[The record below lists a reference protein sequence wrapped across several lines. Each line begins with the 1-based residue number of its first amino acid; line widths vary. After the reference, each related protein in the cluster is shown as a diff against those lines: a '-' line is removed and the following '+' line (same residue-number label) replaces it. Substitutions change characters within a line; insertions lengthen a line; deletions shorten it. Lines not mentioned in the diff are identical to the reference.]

1 VTLLRMRVL
10 TPPQDM
16 SLHKSSLGGQ
26 VTEVKDGGDD
36 DVEGRSSRA
45 LAAAEGL
52 PGTEEA

>member
-1 VTLLRMRVL
+1 MTLLRMRVL

-36 DVEGRSSRA
+36 DVEGRSSRTV
-45 LAAAEGL
+45 AAAEGL